1 MKSRLPL
8 AVLASVLM
16 SSTVLAGGAL
26 AQSAPAAVATAG
38 SPLTPAKPLTPERVF
53 ADPDLSGPKAVGVKL
68 SPDGTILT
76 FLKPKAD
83 NGQVQDLWAV
93 NVKGGEPFLLIDSA
107 SLTTATKVLSEAEKS
122 RRERM
127 RVSARGIVD
136 YDWSEN
142 SQSILVPVDGDIY
155 LYDRATKAVNRVTD
169 TPGGV
174 VDPHLSPKGDAISYV
189 RDGALVLQDLAS
201 GKATPLTPKGDG
213 AMSYATAEFAA
224 EEELD
229 RFTGYWWSP
238 SGAQIAYQKTDE
250 SNVKIAQRVEIGGEG
265 VNIVNQRYPFAGTPN
280 AVVELYIK
288 TMGVDAPVKVDLGGN
303 PDIYLGRV
311 NWSKDGKTLYV
322 QRLSRDQ
329 HTVDLLKVDPAT
341 GKSSVLVSE
350 KSDTWVMLT
359 NDFRL
364 LSDGSFLWSSDRD
377 GNRHIYYFG
386 ADGKVTRQV
395 THGDWPVDH
404 ISAVNEKTGEVWFEA
419 SRDSPLVRQLYKT
432 SFKAPGEP
440 VALTTGD
447 GWWITDVSGAGA
459 AFVGTYSDPATPPQ
473 TALYDGAGK
482 RLRWIEAN
490 TLDASHP
497 FAAYKDEYP
506 APEFG
511 SLKAAD
517 GQSVYYSMFKPKGFD
532 PKKKYPVI
540 VSIYGG
546 PDVLPTVR
554 KAWVAPS
561 TRLFQDAGFIVF
573 TLDNRGTANRSVKFQ
588 SATYKHLGGVDIDDQ
603 IMGAHWL
610 QSQSYVDGA
619 HIGIMGWS
627 YGGFTTMMAMTA
639 KDTPFAAGA
648 AGAPPTQWALYD
660 TAYTER
666 YMSTPQ
672 ANPDGYAA
680 SDVLNRIDNLKP
692 GSLLLMQGMADD
704 NVQFSNST
712 RIMLALQKKS
722 VPFELMLYPG
732 ERHGLHGN
740 ERNLQRYRL
749 YLDFFKRKLMPDA
762 K

>member
-1 MKSRLPL
+1 MKTRLSL

-16 SSTVLAGGAL
+16 SSTSLAGGAV
-26 AQSAPAAVATAG
+26 AQTSPAASVAVT
-38 SPLTPAKPLTPERVF
+38 PLTPERVF
-53 ADPDLSGPKAVGVKL
+53 ADPELSGPKAVGVKL
-68 SPDGTILT
+68 SPDGTLLT

-93 NVKGGEPFLLIDSA
+93 PVKGGEPFMLIDSA
-107 SLTTATKVLSEAEKS
+107 SLTSAGKALSEAEKS

-127 RVSARGIVD
+127 RVSARGIVA

-142 SQSILVPVDGDIY
+142 SQSILVPVDGDVY
-155 LYDRATKAVNRVTD
+155 MYDRATKAVTRLTETTD
-169 TPGGV
+169 GV
-174 VDPHLSPKGDAISYV
+174 VDAKLSPKGDAVSYV
-189 RDGALVLQDLAS
+189 RDNSLVLQDLKS
-201 GKATPLTPKGDG
+201 GKTTTLTPKGEG
-213 AMSYATAEFAA
+213 AVSYAVAEFAA

-229 RFTGYWWSP
+229 RYTGYWWSP
-238 SGAQIAYQKTDE
+238 SGTQIAYQKTDE

-265 VNIVNQRYPFAGTPN
+265 VNIVQQRYPFAGTPN
-280 AVVELYIK
+280 AVVELYVK
-288 TMGVDAPVKVDLGGN
+288 TLGSDTPVKVDLGGN
-303 PDIYLGRV
+303 PDIYLARV
-311 NWSKDGKTLYV
+311 NWSKDGKALYV

-329 HTVDLLKVDPAT
+329 HTLDLLKVDPAT
-341 GKSSVLVSE
+341 GASRVVLE
-350 KSDTWVMLT
+350 ETSDTWVELT

-364 LSDGSFLWSSDRD
+364 LSDGGFIWASERD
-377 GNRHIYYFG
+377 GNKHFYLYD
-386 ADGKVTRQV
+386 ASGKLVRQV

-404 ISAVNEKTGEVWFEA
+404 LADLNEKTGDIWFTA
-419 SRDSPLVRQLYKT
+419 SKDTPIEQRLYKVNYKT
-432 SFKAPGEP
+432 AAEP
-440 VALTTGD
+440 VALTPAG
-447 GWWITDVSGAGA
+447 GWWGAEVSGGGA
-459 AFVGTYSDPATPPQ
+459 AFIGSYSDPATPPQ

-482 RLRWIEAN
+482 RLRWIEEN
-490 TLDASHP
+490 KLDAAHP
-497 FAAYKDEYP
+497 YAAYKDEYTP
-506 APEFG
+506 PEFG
-511 SLKAAD
+511 TLKAAD
-517 GQSVYYSMFKPKGFD
+517 GQTLHWLMLKPKNFD
-532 PKKKYPVI
+532 PKKKYPVV

-546 PDVLPTVR
+546 PASAMVKKT
-554 KAWVAPS
+554 WVSPS
-561 TRLFQDAGFIVF
+561 NRLFQDAGFIVF
-573 TLDNRGTANRSVKFQ
+573 TLDNRGTPGRSVKFGR
-588 SATYKHLGGVDIDDQ
+588 AIYKHFGGPDIDDQ

-610 QSQSYVDGA
+610 QQQAYVDPA

-627 YGGFTTMMAMTA
+627 QGGFVTLMALTA

-692 GSLLLMQGMADD
+692 GALLLMQGMADD

-712 RIMLALQKKS
+712 RVMLALQKKS

-749 YLDFFKRKLMPDA
+749 YLDFFKRKLMPA
-762 K
+762 Q